1 MRHRYLS
8 LLTALPLAAAS
19 FGVALSVEAQPAD
32 TGTASARHEDR
43 YARDAQDRVNDAVNV
58 VGRMKEDSN
67 LASLLDEARGVFII
81 PHFGKGG
88 FIIGGQ
94 GGTGVVLAHR
104 NDHWSDPAFFDVGG
118 ASIGAQAGGEKGA
131 VVMLLMSD
139 RALDRFENAHG
150 KWRLGANA
158 GLTVVKYSGNA
169 HAGTGRGDVIVWSEA
184 RGLYGGL
191 TAGVTDITPSSKL
204 DHAYYQQAAS
214 AHEILSGGVTNSSS
228 DPLRDALRMR
238 VASK

>member
-8 LLTALPLAAAS
+8 VLSALPMAAAAL
-19 FGVALSVEAQPAD
+19 GVGLTVQSPAANAAE
-32 TGTASARHEDR
+32 TSRHEDR

-58 VGRMKEDSN
+58 VEQMKQDPA
-67 LASLLDEARGVFII
+67 LAHLLRDARGVFII

-104 NDHWSDPAFFDVGG
+104 HDRWSDPAFFDVGG
-118 ASIGAQAGGEKGA
+118 ASIGAQAGGEKGS
-131 VVMLLMSD
+131 VVMLLMTD
-139 RALDRFENAHG
+139 RALDHFENTHN
-150 KWRLGANA
+150 KWALGASA
-158 GLTVVKYSGNA
+158 GLTVVRYSGNA
-169 HAGTGRGDVIVWSEA
+169 HAQEGRGDVIVWSDA

-204 DHAYYQQAAS
+204 DHAYYQQPAS
-214 AHEILSGGVTNSSS
+214 AHEILSGNVTNSAS
-228 DPLRDALRMR
+228 DPLRDALLTR

>member
-8 LLTALPLAAAS
+8 ALSAIPLAAAA
-19 FGVALSVEAQPAD
+19 FGVALPIATQAQNGAYE
-32 TGTASARHEDR
+32 SRHEDR
-43 YARDAQDRVNDAVNV
+43 EARDAQKRVNEAVNV
-58 VGRMKEDSN
+58 VEKAKQDPQF
-67 LASLLDEARGVFII
+67 AHLLRDARGVFII

-104 NDHWSDPAFFDVGG
+104 HDKWSDPAFFDVGG
-118 ASIGAQAGGEKGA
+118 ASIGAQAGGESGS
-131 VVMLLMSD
+131 VVMLLMTD
-139 RALDRFENAHG
+139 RALDHFENSHN

-169 HAGTGRGDVIVWSEA
+169 SAATGRGDVIVWSDA

-191 TAGVTDITPSSKL
+191 TAGVTDITPSTKL
-204 DHAYYQQAAS
+204 DHAYYQQPATAR
-214 AHEILSGGVTNSSS
+214 EILSGNVTNAAS
-228 DPLRDALRMR
+228 DPLRDALMLH
-238 VASK
+238 VASR